1 MDNLR
6 NNFEKFYEHSL
17 KSWEAEPFKELLW
30 RFYVQGSLDKN
41 EKEISE
47 EEVKKMIDDQCFID
61 FIQSCIEN
69 PQPSFEM
76 KNGDLVEV
84 IYPTDEPFTCLE
96 DPSRTSCEGCK
107 NDPDDC
113 ESVQNILRNRGRRII
128 NLSKLCNVNKG
139 ELDQALLTEAE
150 IKQLNNFVISKE
162 EEEREDYL

>member
-1 MDNLR
+1 MDSLR

-76 KNGDLVEV
+76 KNGDFVEV
-84 IYPTDEPFTCLE
+84 EYPVCDPETCSPE
-96 DPSRTSCEGCK
+96 DRAKCVSWPDHCE
-107 NDPDDC
+107 D
-113 ESVQNILRNRGRRII
+113 VQRMMRRRSKRVI

-139 ELDQALLTEAE
+139 ELEQALLTEDE